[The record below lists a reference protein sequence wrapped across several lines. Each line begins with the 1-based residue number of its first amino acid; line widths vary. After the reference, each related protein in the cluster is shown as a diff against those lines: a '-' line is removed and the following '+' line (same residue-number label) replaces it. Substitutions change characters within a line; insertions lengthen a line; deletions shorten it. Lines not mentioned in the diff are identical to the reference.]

1 MKDETFAGGLT
12 AFIDYIQYSL
22 VDILSIP
29 LTKQQIYILIEAVVS
44 RKIGA
49 KDKPMFEAELNSV
62 QNALSSALREQSLGI
77 RVDVLDDEIY

>member
-1 MKDETFAGGLT
+1 M
-12 AFIDYIQYSL
+12 
-22 VDILSIP
+22 DILSIP

-62 QNALSSALREQSLGI
+62 QNALSSALREQSLGV